1 MQEFVSGQGRGASC
15 GVVHL
20 QLLPPHAQ
28 LASPCGAGRHR
39 NGPNLPEGSERERAR
54 RTAKPAAL
62 WPLLLLLDRFS
73 GDAGT
78 GGKWGV
84 GEAQAQPSQRRG
96 PRACPDVSPWGG
108 VCWRPVGR
116 PLPLSAAFPSGGPEP
131 CGGRHGAPPEPPA
144 AECAPPVGGLALGL
158 WLTVT
163 LFPFR
168 KNRTGFPGTRAQV
181 PPPSR
186 VSKMRLAARACGA
199 LRLRVCRWEC
209 DPNGPAWF
217 SWVAP
222 SAPGPRRP
230 TIGCWASLSG
240 CGLASVHAR
249 LPVRPGCGGVLH
261 S

>member
-1 MQEFVSGQGRGASC
+1 MGQTSRREASGSELGGRRSRPRFGRCSC
-15 GVVHL
+15 CWTGF
-20 QLLPPHAQ
+20 PGTRAQ
-28 LASPCGAGRHR
+28 VR
-39 NGPNLPEGSERERAR
+39 NGAWVKPRRSLPSGEVRALVPTCR
-54 RTAKPAAL
+54 PRVAPGGGRLSVPCRPRPLSLRAAL
-62 WPLLLLLDRFS
+62 NL
-73 GDAGT
+73 
-78 GGKWGV
+78 
-84 GEAQAQPSQRRG
+84 
-96 PRACPDVSPWGG
+96 
-108 VCWRPVGR
+108 
-116 PLPLSAAFPSGGPEP
+116 

-144 AECAPPVGGLALGL
+144 AECAPPAAGSPSAFGSPSRFSL
-158 WLTVT
+158 
-163 LFPFR
+163 FR

-209 DPNGPAWF
+209 DPNGLAWF

-249 LPVRPGCGGVLH
+249 LHVRPGCGGVLH